1 MNLLNNARL
10 RSFVAGGIGGF
21 VGWLLVESLV
31 MPRQN
36 PFMSLSDLYASD
48 ALFGALAGVAIGGV
62 LGLAGGLISY
72 GATRRAWMT
81 VAISAGA
88 GLIGGALGLVLGEAI
103 YQPLKGI
110 PFLGRS
116 LGWAAF
122 GAVLG
127 AAEGIT
133 RRSAKGFRNAALGG
147 LIGGALGGFAFDL
160 VGTAMPHDTGVASR
174 AIDLTIVG
182 ACIGIFIVLLEKAL
196 ADGILKV
203 VSGRQEGREFYLDK
217 PVLTI
222 GRAEQCD
229 VPLFND
235 PAILP
240 RHATVRQENGR
251 YVLHAE
257 PGAAVLVNKQPI
269 NQQVLVHENEIMIGG
284 TRLIYRSRKAL
295 DAPQPATPSYQP
307 PPYQVPPP
315 TPPYQ
320 PPAYQPPPP
329 PPSAAPMRACPQCG
343 TPNRVG
349 ARFCAKCGKNIG

>member
-1 MNLLNNARL
+1 VNILNNARL
-10 RSFVAGGIGGF
+10 RSLIAGGIGGF
-21 VGWLLVESLV
+21 IGWLLVEPLV
-31 MPRQN
+31 MSRLN
-36 PFMSLSDLYASD
+36 PFMSLSDMYGTD
-48 ALFGALAGVAIGGV
+48 AIFGALAGVAIGGV

-72 GATRRAWMT
+72 GTTRRAWIT
-81 VAISAGA
+81 LAISAGA
-88 GLIGGALGLVLGEAI
+88 GLIGGAIGLVLGEVI

-127 AAEGIT
+127 AAEGVT

-147 LIGGALGGFAFDL
+147 LIGGAIGGIAFDL
-160 VGTAMPHDTGVASR
+160 VSQALARGGDSGASR
-174 AIDLTIVG
+174 AIALTILG

-217 PVLTI
+217 PVLSI
-222 GRAEQCD
+222 GRTEQCD

-240 RHATVRQENGR
+240 RHATIQHQGGG
-251 YVLHAE
+251 YVLQAE
-257 PGAAVLVNKQPI
+257 PGAAVLVNKQPV
-269 NQQVLVHENEIMIGG
+269 NRQLLAHENEILIGN

-307 PPYQVPPP
+307 PPYQPSPA
-315 TPPYQ
+315 PPYQ
-320 PPAYQPPPP
+320 PPSYQPPPAP
-329 PPSAAPMRACPQCG
+329 PAVQTQTCPQWG
-343 TPNRVG
+343 TPNRAG
-349 ARFCAKCGKNIG
+349 ARFCAKCGKNII

>member
-10 RSFVAGGIGGF
+10 RSFTAGGIGGF
-21 VGWLLVESLV
+21 IGWLLTEALV
-31 MPRQN
+31 MSPQS
-36 PFMSLSDLYASD
+36 PFMSLSMYVSD

-72 GATRRAWMT
+72 GATQRAWIT

-160 VGTAMPHDTGVASR
+160 VLMVMPRDTGVASR

-182 ACIGIFIVLLEKAL
+182 ACIGVFIVLLEKAL

-217 PVLTI
+217 PMLSI

-235 PAILP
+235 PTILP
-240 RHATVRQENGR
+240 RHATVRQESGR
-251 YVLHAE
+251 YVLQAE
-257 PGAAVLVNKQPI
+257 PGAAVLVNKQSV
-269 NQQVLVHENEIMIGG
+269 NRQMLAHENEIMIGN
-284 TRLIYRSRKAL
+284 TRLIYRSRTAQS
-295 DAPQPATPSYQP
+295 APQLATPSYQP
-307 PPYQVPPP
+307 PP
-315 TPPYQ
+315 
-320 PPAYQPPPP
+320 
-329 PPSAAPMRACPQCG
+329 APLAGQMRACPQCG

-349 ARFCAKCGKNIG
+349 ARFCAKCGKNMG

>member
-1 MNLLNNARL
+1 MSVLNNARL
-10 RSFVAGGIGGF
+10 RSLIAGGIGGF
-21 VGWLLVESLV
+21 IGWLLVESLV
-31 MPRQN
+31 MPRQ
-36 PFMSLSDLYASD
+36 PLFMSLSDLYPFD
-48 ALFGALAGVAIGGV
+48 ALFGALAGVAIGGT

-72 GATRRAWMT
+72 GATSRAWIT
-81 VAISAGA
+81 VGISAAA
-88 GLIGGALGLVLGEAI
+88 GVLGGALGLVLGEAI
-103 YQPLKGI
+103 YQPLQYI
-110 PFLGRS
+110 QFLGRS

-127 AAEGIT
+127 AAEGLT

-147 LIGGALGGFAFDL
+147 LIGGALGGIAFDL
-160 VGTAMPHDTGVASR
+160 VGLAMPRGTGVASR

-217 PVLTI
+217 PALTI

-240 RHATVRQENGR
+240 RHATIQQQGGG
-251 YVLHAE
+251 YVLQAE
-257 PGAAVLVNKQPI
+257 PGASVLVNKQPI
-269 NQQVLVHENEIMIGG
+269 TRQALTHENEIMLGG

-295 DAPQPATPSYQP
+295 NAAQSATPVYQP
-307 PPYQVPPP
+307 PPYQPPAVPPQSP
-315 TPPYQ
+315 APRTMPPQ
-320 PPAYQPPPP
+320 
-329 PPSAAPMRACPQCG
+329 MRACPYCS
-343 TPNRVG
+343 TPNRAG
-349 ARFCAKCGKNIG
+349 ARFCAKCGKMIA